1 VRRMRRGRGPEPRGE
16 EEEVGGV
23 AEEVPVE
30 QKAGIKVRVQRG
42 ELPLTGVGVVLLAVV
57 RGGVRGG
64 VGVIGRLPG
73 PEGEGGRGVGAVHGD
88 ARRPGAPPAAEEGAR
103 LWVGES
109 GGGGELLGRGLDRL

>member
-1 VRRMRRGRGPEPRGE
+1 MRRGRGPEPRGE

-30 QKAGIKVRVQRG
+30 QKAGIKVRVRRA
-42 ELPLTGVGVVLLAVV
+42 ELPLTGVTVRVLLAVV
-57 RGGVRGG
+57 RGGVSGG

-109 GGGGELLGRGLDRL
+109 GGGGELLGPGLDRL